1 MVIYSNTG
9 TILKIL
15 NFRREQLSE
24 NTAKN
29 IHNMVFDFEDIDS
42 ENRELANYLYRYPEM
57 VIPLVI

>member
-1 MVIYSNTG
+1 MIYSNTG
-9 TILKIL
+9 TILK
-15 NFRREQLSE
+15 NFNFHREQLSE

>member
-1 MVIYSNTG
+1 MIYSNTG
-9 TILKIL
+9 TIFK
-15 NFRREQLSE
+15 NFNFHREQLSE
-24 NTAKN
+24 NTSKN

>member
-1 MVIYSNTG
+1 MIYSNTG
-9 TILKIL
+9 ILK
-15 NFRREQLSE
+15 NFNFHREQLSE